1 MGSSR
6 SLPIVV
12 LVASAVLGLVTG
24 VAAVVVATGDDAVR
38 GDAPAGG
45 QSREPHALQV
55 LRVWDAARSRAF
67 ARGDGAALADLY
79 VAGSRTGAA
88 DRAVLRGYRERGLWV
103 TGMRTQVLSATVLRE
118 TDRRILLLVTDV
130 LTDAVA
136 VDGDE
141 RWALPHDRPS
151 TRRVVLVSTQGVW
164 RVAEAYAVD

>member
-6 SLPIVV
+6 SLPLAV

-24 VAAVVVATGDDAVR
+24 VAAVVVATGDDDDR
-38 GDAPAGG
+38 LDAATGV
-45 QSREPHALQV
+45 QSRQPHALRV
-55 LRVWDAARSRAF
+55 LRAWDSARSRAF

-88 DRAVLRGYRERGLWV
+88 DRAVLRAYRDRGLRV
-103 TGMRTQVLSATVLRE
+103 TGMRMQVLSATAMRE
-118 TDRRILLLVTDV
+118 SQSRIVLLVTDV

-136 VDGDE
+136 VAGAE
-141 RWALPHDRPS
+141 RWPLPHDRPS
-151 TRRVVLVSTQGVW
+151 TRRVVLVRIGGQW

>member
-6 SLPIVV
+6 SLPLAV

-24 VAAVVVATGDDAVR
+24 VAAVVVATDDDNLR
-38 GDAPAGG
+38 GGAPTGR
-45 QSREPHALQV
+45 QSRQPHARQV
-55 LRVWDAARSRAF
+55 LGVWDAARSRAF

-88 DRAVLRGYRERGLWV
+88 DRAVMRGYRERGLRV

-118 TDRRILLLVTDV
+118 TDRRITLLVTDV

-136 VDGDE
+136 LAGDE

-151 TRRVVLVSTQGVW
+151 TRRVVLVRTRGAW
-164 RVAEAYAVD
+164 RVTEAYAVD

>member
-6 SLPIVV
+6 SLPLAV

-38 GDAPAGG
+38 RDAPAGG

-88 DRAVLRGYRERGLWV
+88 DRAVLLGYRERGLRV
-103 TGMRTQVLSATVLRE
+103 TGMRTQVLSATRAAR
-118 TDRRILLLVTDV
+118 DRRGASCCWSPTC
-130 LTDAVA
+130 
-136 VDGDE
+136 
-141 RWALPHDRPS
+141 
-151 TRRVVLVSTQGVW
+151 
-164 RVAEAYAVD
+164 